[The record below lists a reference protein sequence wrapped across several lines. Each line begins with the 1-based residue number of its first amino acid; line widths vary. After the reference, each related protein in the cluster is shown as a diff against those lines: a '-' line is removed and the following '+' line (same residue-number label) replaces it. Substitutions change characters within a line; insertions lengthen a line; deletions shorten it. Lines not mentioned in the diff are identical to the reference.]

1 MKMSL
6 NKALR
11 TTGTAVGA
19 LMFTA
24 LIPAAATLIISL
36 ITRERGS
43 DTVPFITL
51 VFDIVFASAAAALQ
65 AADLAMMALFLTVGR
80 IRGLIFRSAFL
91 FGGML
96 TNMLFAGLCMLIY
109 DRADGLP
116 VLYCLS
122 TGLMFLVSA
131 LTLSVSEDE
140 RVKKEP

>member
-1 MKMSL
+1 MKMTL
-6 NKALR
+6 NRVLR
-11 TTGTAVGA
+11 AAGTTVGA
-19 LMFTA
+19 LMFLA

-131 LTLSVSEDE
+131 LALSVSEDE